1 MYKPFQNKYKKEII
15 LNYGRPYTNY
25 TTYTTINNRDN
36 VEVIYVD
43 KTPCICQSLEPDQIT
58 ENTPYY
64 VEVHYTSSSNIPK
77 FETILKNHEIDS
89 LIAKYGCKV

>member
-1 MYKPFQNKYKKEII
+1 MPFQNKYKKEII

-25 TTYTTINNRDN
+25 TTYKIIDNKDN

-43 KTPCICQSLEPDQIT
+43 RSPCVSQSIEPNQIT
-58 ENTPYY
+58 ENIPYY
-64 VEVHYTSSSNIPK
+64 VEIHYTLSSNIPN
-77 FETILKNHEIDS
+77 FETILKNHEIDT